1 MFLSALVSLLVVAA
15 PTPEGWST
23 YANER
28 YGYTIGIPAG
38 LEGQGESGNGDG
50 QEFKSAAGDVSLK
63 VWAAQVMELEGEP
76 EGKTNLA
83 WQRRTSLAR
92 WRKQG
97 IRVTYQPKGK
107 GWFVL
112 SGEDA
117 KGRVLYLK
125 HVEKD
130 GVLYGFE
137 WSHPQGA
144 RTWQD
149 ATGAIAKS
157 FKLP

>member
-28 YGYTIGIPAG
+28 YGYSIGIPAG
-38 LEGQGESGNGDG
+38 LKGQGESGNGDG
-50 QEFKSAAGDVSLK
+50 QEFQDASGAARLK
-63 VWAAQVMELEGEP
+63 VWASLVVELEGEP

-83 WQRRTSLAR
+83 WQRRTTLAR
-92 WRKQG
+92 WSKEG

-107 GWFVL
+107 GWWVL

-125 HVEKD
+125 QWEKD
-130 GVLYGFE
+130 GVVYGFE
-137 WSHPQGA
+137 WSHPRGA
-144 RTWQD
+144 KTWQD
-149 ATGAIAKS
+149 ATAAIARS